1 MIVDDLQGV
10 DTPREEKEMWD
21 ILMNVG
27 LTIWKKWN
35 VCTFF
40 WKDKKVATIM
50 HWINWRFLAR
60 VESIE
65 LDDFIQDFSL
75 WCETQ

>member
-27 LTIWKKWN
+27 LTIWKK
-35 VCTFF
+35 
-40 WKDKKVATIM
+40 
-50 HWINWRFLAR
+50 
-60 VESIE
+60 
-65 LDDFIQDFSL
+65 
-75 WCETQ
+75 